1 MLAYRRP
8 SLLRL
13 FALVLALAA
22 GLAIALGA
30 VLSAAQAAPVGALK
44 QFRVPTDNS
53 QPRYITEGIDGNIW
67 FTEGNEIF
75 TPNPD
80 PNTGGTFHRNIG
92 RITPAGDITEFRIE
106 GRDPENPLPHPVRLP
121 AERHR
126 ARA

>member
-1 MLAYRRP
+1 MLTYRRP
-8 SLLRL
+8 SALRM

-53 QPRYITEGIDGNIW
+53 QPRYIAVGSDGNFW

-80 PNTGGTFHRNIG
+80 PNTGGPSTA
-92 RITPAGDITEFRIE
+92 TS
-106 GRDPENPLPHPVRLP
+106 VRSP
-121 AERHR
+121 RR
-126 ARA
+126 ARSRSFA